1 MSSPPLPPPTLVA
14 DPGGLDELVRV
25 LATSSPIAVDTESN
39 SMHAYRERVCLIQFS
54 TPRVDFIVDAIAL
67 KDLSPLATV
76 FASPEQEKIFHAA
89 EGDVLNLARD
99 FGFAFAN
106 IFDTMTAARTLG
118 WSQVGLA
125 AILDSRFGVTLNKK
139 YQRADWGRRPLTEEM
154 LDYARFDTHYLPAL
168 RDLQFQALSE
178 SGNWPEAHEEFAR
191 LARIRAEAG
200 AEEGD
205 PMAFWRVKGA
215 FDLVPQRAAVLQA
228 LCAWREAQAQRIDQP
243 PFKVMG
249 EPALL
254 LLARHAPTRPDELQ
268 RVAGLSPMQIQRY
281 GRDLIRVVERGLQAP
296 PPSKPQA
303 EREPDDVR
311 ERFDRLH
318 TWRKERARKRGVES
332 DVILP
337 RAVLRDMARRPPRT
351 HDDLAGIVD
360 FGPWR
365 RQTYGDEVL
374 ALLSNAPA
382 AVAPDESR

>member
-1 MSSPPLPPPTLVA
+1 MPSSPLPPPTLVA
-14 DPGGLDELVRV
+14 DPGGLDALVRV
-25 LATSSPIAVDTESN
+25 LAMSDRIAVDTESN

-54 TPRVDFIVDAIAL
+54 TPGVDFIVDTLAL
-67 KDLSPLATV
+67 RDLSPLATV
-76 FASPEQEKIFHAA
+76 FASPDQEKIFHAA

-139 YQRADWGRRPLTEEM
+139 YQRADWGRRPLTAEM
-154 LDYARFDTHYLPAL
+154 LDYARFDTHYLSAL
-168 RDLQFQALSE
+168 RDMQFQALSE

-191 LARIRAEAG
+191 LARIRVEASDDRFDS
-200 AEEGD
+200 A
-205 PMAFWRVKGA
+205 AFWRVKGA
-215 FDLVPQRAAVLQA
+215 LDLAPRQAAALQA
-228 LCAWREAQAQRIDQP
+228 LYAWREAQAERIDQP

-254 LLARHAPTRPDELQ
+254 ALARHAPTRVDELQ
-268 RVAGLSPMQIQRY
+268 RVAGLAPSQVQRY
-281 GRDLIRVVERGLQAP
+281 GRDLILVVERALQAP
-296 PPSKPQA
+296 PPAKPQVQ
-303 EREPDDVR
+303 REPDDVR
-311 ERFDRLH
+311 ERFERLH
-318 TWRKERARKRGVES
+318 TWRKDRARLRGVES

-365 RQTYGDEVL
+365 RQAYGDELL
-374 ALLSNAPA
+374 ALCSSTQEA
-382 AVAPDESR
+382 ATPDEGR